1 MISCHFFLGNP
12 TVDYFSLDI
21 EGAELQ
27 VLKTIPFD
35 KVDIK
40 ILDVE
45 VDHIG
50 QVFGG
55 SKAEFRSLLRDN
67 GYVFYAR
74 AATNDVY
81 VKKELLKDLNEMPK
95 RVE

>member
-1 MISCHFFLGNP
+1 M
-12 TVDYFSLDI
+12 DI

-35 KVDIK
+35 KVDIRV
-40 ILDVE
+40 LDVE

-50 QVFGG
+50 QVFDG
-55 SKAEFRSLLRDN
+55 SRAEFRKLLRDN

-81 VKKELLKDLNEMPK
+81 VKKSLLKELQEGQRENENQ
-95 RVE
+95 V